1 MKQYKTWDD
10 IDLLIGALLEKH
22 ADGAMVGPTMRCI
35 ISEQFVR
42 TRVADRYFY
51 DTNIFS
57 QS

>member
-22 ADGAMVGPTMRCI
+22 ADGAMVGPTMMCI
-35 ISEQFVR
+35 IKEQFVR

-51 DTNIFS
+51 DIDEFS
-57 QS
+57 ES